1 MIPDEEYEYRTKN
14 HKTRLAQVTLYLEV
28 PTQRDVDDGVLGEE
42 GTLKLIESALGSKNI
57 SFTSYGD
64 INLSPIYD
72 DDIENYKNP
81 VGYLAPDG
89 KFYVIE
95 SDEDGLA
102 HLQVSRVVYNKYTGT
117 RYLPHERYGVSFE
130 DTLDKNGFIKV
141 HEKDIRYF
149 AHVPLNPYSD
159 NPSWSPDPTQ
169 AQIDA
174 LIKYVKLFHWDFR
187 GERSIEVNERTYELG
202 RFVKILR
209 GGDKLAIRKLFEL

>member
-14 HKTRLAQVTLYLEV
+14 HKTRLARVTLYLEV
-28 PTQRDVDDGVLGEE
+28 PTQGAAENVLGEE
-42 GTLKLIESALGSKNI
+42 GTLNLIESALKSKDI
-57 SFTSYGD
+57 CFTSYGD
-64 INLSPIYD
+64 INLSPIFD
-72 DDIENYKNP
+72 DDIEQYKKP

-102 HLQVSRVVYNKYTGT
+102 HLQVSRVVYNKYIGT
-117 RYLPHERYGVSFE
+117 RYMPHGRYGASFE

-141 HEKDIRYF
+141 HENDIRYF
-149 AHVPLNPYSD
+149 VHIPLNPYSD
-159 NPSWSPDPTQ
+159 DPLRSPDPTQ

-174 LIKYVKLFHWDFR
+174 LIKYAKLFHWELR

-202 RFVKILR
+202 RFIKILQ

>member
-1 MIPDEEYEYRTKN
+1 
-14 HKTRLAQVTLYLEV
+14 V
-28 PTQRDVDDGVLGEE
+28 PTQDAIGSIQDEDRTLSNIENILSNNGYVPTSEGE
-42 GTLKLIESALGSKNI
+42 
-57 SFTSYGD
+57 
-64 INLSPIYD
+64 INLSPIFD
-72 DDIENYKNP
+72 DDIEQYEKP

-102 HLQVSRVVYNKYTGT
+102 HLQVSRVVYNKYIGT
-117 RYLPHERYGVSFE
+117 RYMSYGRYGVSFE

-149 AHVPLNPYSD
+149 VHIPLNPYSD
-159 NPSWSPDPTQ
+159 DPLRSPDPTQ

-174 LIKYVKLFHWDFR
+174 LIKYAKLFHWDLR
-187 GERSIEVNERTYELG
+187 GERSIEVNERTCELG
-202 RFVKILR
+202 RFIKILQ